1 MSTSKTCVYRAMGET
16 RQRKHIDTTDHV
28 KYLGLTIKNNLS
40 VEYIVNNILGKV
52 NARLCF
58 IGMLIASI
66 YKQGKLFLQLSFYVI
81 LITLVLHCFHG

>member
-1 MSTSKTCVYRAMGET
+1 MGET

-58 IGMLIASI
+58 IGMLIA
-66 YKQGKLFLQLSFYVI
+66 
-81 LITLVLHCFHG
+81 